1 MSLPSDS
8 QHSSA
13 INSAIS
19 SRSLGEQKNFLL
31 PRATPIAPIGYKIGN
46 ENKGL
51 FYAFVALIIAY
62 WAWICNTHWILS
74 LFRVTIPVLFFVAL
88 TGNLHAQQ
96 NTSKQEKFWVA
107 GVCDGCKKEIETAAK
122 GVKGVTKAEWD
133 LKTKFVTIGYNA
145 AQTSS
150 DALKK
155 ALVASGRKVKS
166 PK

>member
-1 MSLPSDS
+1 MSLPFDS
-8 QHSSA
+8 QSSSA
-13 INSAIS
+13 INSAIP
-19 SRSLGEQKNFLL
+19 SRLLREQKNFLL
-31 PRATPIAPIGYKIGN
+31 PRIKQSTPIGYKTKE

-74 LFRVTIPVLFFVAL
+74 FFRVTIPVLFFVAL
-88 TGNLHAQQ
+88 FSNLHAQQ

-107 GVCDGCKKEIETAAK
+107 GICDGCKKEIETAAK
-122 GVKGVTKAEWD
+122 GVKGVSKAEWD
-133 LKTKFVTIGYNA
+133 LKTKLVTIDYNA
-145 AQTSS
+145 AQTSP

-155 ALVASGRKVKS
+155 ALVATGRKVKS